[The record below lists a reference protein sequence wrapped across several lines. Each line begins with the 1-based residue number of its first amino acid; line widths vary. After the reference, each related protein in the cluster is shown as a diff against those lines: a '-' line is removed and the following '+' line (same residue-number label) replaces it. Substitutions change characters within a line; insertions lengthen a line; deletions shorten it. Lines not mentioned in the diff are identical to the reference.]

1 MLPLISQLSTAAK
14 TAPILPKIPP
24 PQQPHPFLLPR
35 SLIRSFLHAPGRARD
50 ARVCANAQPTPKEPR
65 GRQQVAF
72 TGEI

>member
-35 SLIRSFLHAPGRARD
+35 SLIRSFLHAPGRARTRES
-50 ARVCANAQPTPKEPR
+50 ARTLNRRRRNLEDDNR
-65 GRQQVAF
+65 
-72 TGEI
+72 